1 LEGLKGGS
9 LQDRDYLVG
18 GKINKMKYFLIVV
31 FIMIIVSCYWSLTKF
46 LRPKWFENLKRN
58 WNFYIHGDCCGE
70 PRKKR
75 KKGCCKEKKKKKS
88 RINYNDKFR
97 R

>member
-1 LEGLKGGS
+1 
-9 LQDRDYLVG
+9 
-18 GKINKMKYFLIVV
+18 MKYFLIVV
-31 FIMIIVSCYWSLTKF
+31 FILIILSCYWQLTMF
-46 LRPKWFENLKRN
+46 LQPKWFESIKRN

-75 KKGCCKEKKKKKS
+75 KKSCCKEEPKKKKS